1 MYLCTYRPGPLRSSG
16 QRYSG
21 FQNRDTATNKIISSC
36 KTVLPSLYNTCN
48 KLGMQQNI
56 LTVILTFV
64 IDFLNS
70 LWSFIL
76 LLLIINI
83 TIIIIIVTK
92 QIAVLLE
99 NIPNVLITQGEKQNL
114 LAVSLERY
122 KIILAHI

>member
-1 MYLCTYRPGPLRSSG
+1 
-16 QRYSG
+16 
-21 FQNRDTATNKIISSC
+21 
-36 KTVLPSLYNTCN
+36 
-48 KLGMQQNI
+48 MQQNI
-56 LTVILTFV
+56 LTAILTFV

-83 TIIIIIVTK
+83 TIIIIVTK

-99 NIPNVLITQGEKQNL
+99 NIPNVLITQEEKQNL

-122 KIILAHI
+122 KIVLAHI

>member
-1 MYLCTYRPGPLRSSG
+1 
-16 QRYSG
+16 
-21 FQNRDTATNKIISSC
+21 
-36 KTVLPSLYNTCN
+36 
-48 KLGMQQNI
+48 MQQNI

-83 TIIIIIVTK
+83 TIIIIVTK